1 MTHLS
6 LFVAAIAMATGVLTQ
21 GSKDTAGG
29 AALQGTWTLVT
40 LNGQPAPEGAP
51 ELTLTFSGDTYNQAL
66 AGVVNERGTIKV
78 DASKKPMTIDL
89 GIAEG
94 DDAGK
99 TQLGIIEVTGDTLR
113 ACFAA
118 PGAAGRPTD
127 FTVKEGVIVFVGKKA
142 KS

>member
-51 ELTLTFSGDTYNQAL
+51 ELTLTFSGDT
-66 AGVVNERGTIKV
+66 
-78 DASKKPMTIDL
+78 
-89 GIAEG
+89 
-94 DDAGK
+94 
-99 TQLGIIEVTGDTLR
+99 LR